1 MILVILTIIY
11 TIIKCVTD
19 KYIIIMKKAS
29 SSILLIVTFCCMVA
43 VRAQAPMRTLPGN
56 YLATPLTRISIEDS
70 EKYSCPADW
79 GSTGEWYR
87 FCGGF
92 SDSLTQA
99 GFQNNGNF
107 IVGNQM
113 TTDHP
118 IKIVGI
124 AASRGIFPQCT
135 GHVGRQPRHGLDDIV
150 QACGQQLGEVAC
162 GSVADGAA
170 A

>member
-1 MILVILTIIY
+1 MKKNALILVFAM
-11 TIIKCVTD
+11 V
-19 KYIIIMKKAS
+19 
-29 SSILLIVTFCCMVA
+29 CCMVS

-79 GSTGEWYR
+79 GSGGDWYY
-87 FCGGF
+87 FCGW
-92 SDSLTQA
+92 DSLTQA

-107 IVGNQM
+107 IIGNQM
-113 TTDHP
+113 DTDHP

-124 AASRGIFPQCT
+124 AACAYMQGVGDTTIEFFMPYQCRGAASRGIFPQCT
-135 GHVGRQPRHGLDDIV
+135 GHVGRQPHNRFDDIV
-150 QACGQQLGEVAC
+150 QACGQQLGETSC